1 MTTTEELTRALIRT
15 ANIEVIPLKGADQ
28 AVTVLPRTTTV
39 TITCSPK
46 FGLER
51 TLDHVA
57 SAREAGFQVVPHV
70 AAREVRDVT
79 ELSALVGRLAAMEIA
94 DLYVVGGDAAE
105 PAGEFDSAGELLQAL
120 AGLHHPFERIGVA
133 CYPEGHPSISDEA
146 LADALLSKQDLATY
160 MVSQLCFDPSA
171 LGAWLGRVRQAGV
184 RLPLRVGLAAPLNA
198 RKLFELSLKIGV
210 GSSVRFLSK
219 QHGLMNNLVIG
230 RDYQPETLLAEL
242 GRDASFADQ
251 GIEGVHLFSFNQIE
265 RTLDWLRRQ
274 GAPVPA

>member
-1 MTTTEELTRALIRT
+1 MTTTEEMTRALIRT
-15 ANIEVIPLKGADQ
+15 ANIEVIPLKGADR

-70 AAREVRDVT
+70 AAREVHDVA
-79 ELSALVGRLAAMEIA
+79 ELGALVGRLAAMEIA

-105 PAGEFDSAGELLQAL
+105 PAGEFDSAGELLEAL
-120 AGLHHPFERIGVA
+120 AGLSHPFERIGVA

-146 LADALLSKQDLATY
+146 LAGALLSKQDLATY
-160 MVSQLCFDPSA
+160 MVSQLCFDPSV
-171 LGAWLGRVRQAGV
+171 LGAWLGRARQAGV

-230 RDYQPETLLAEL
+230 RDYQPETLLVEL
-242 GRDASFADQ
+242 GRDAPFPDQ

-265 RTLDWLRRQ
+265 RTLDWQRRQ